1 MKLQKKHLFDAPKN
15 IKRILRLLYVCCV
28 LLLVLDFII
37 DRHISHN
44 WENLWGFYPIF
55 GFVSCVILVLVATR
69 MRTFLM
75 RNEDYYRDEGTNDK
89 AITSSATQSGEASK
103 RKDCISQKSTTKKGD
118 RDVDD

>member
-1 MKLQKKHLFDAPKN
+1 MKLQKKYLFDAPKN
-15 IKRILRLLYVCCV
+15 IKRILRLLYVCCI

-55 GFVSCVILVLVATR
+55 GFVGCVILVLVATR
-69 MRTFLM
+69 IRTFLM
-75 RNEDYYRDEGTNDK
+75 RNEDYYSNEGTDDK
-89 AITSSATQSGEASK
+89 AITTSGTQSEEASK
-103 RKDCISQKSTTKKGD
+103 RKESISQKSRTKKGD